1 MRMPRV
7 VLPTNEIR
15 NEKTFHAVCQRV
27 FGLPDFYAHT
37 MDAWVDCLSCLDDP
51 AAEMS
56 SLTLAPGELLLI
68 VVPDS
73 GALKQEIFDALIE
86 GTIEVNT
93 RATRRGK
100 PPLLGLVLA

>member
-1 MRMPRV
+1 MPRV

-27 FGLPDFYAHT
+27 FGFPDIYAHT

-51 AAEMS
+51 SAEMS

-68 VVPDS
+68 VVPDT
-73 GALKQEIFDALIE
+73 ANLKQEIFDDLID
-86 GTIEVNT
+86 GAIEVNA
-93 RATRRGK
+93 RFVRRGK
-100 PPLLGLVLA
+100 SPLIGLVLA

>member
-1 MRMPRV
+1 MPRV

-27 FGLPDFYAHT
+27 FGFPDFYAHT

-51 AAEMS
+51 SAEMS

-73 GALKQEIFDALIE
+73 AALKKEIFSSLIE
-86 GTIEVNT
+86 GAIAVNARVT
-93 RATRRGK
+93 SRGK
-100 PPLLGLVLA
+100 PPLVGLVLA